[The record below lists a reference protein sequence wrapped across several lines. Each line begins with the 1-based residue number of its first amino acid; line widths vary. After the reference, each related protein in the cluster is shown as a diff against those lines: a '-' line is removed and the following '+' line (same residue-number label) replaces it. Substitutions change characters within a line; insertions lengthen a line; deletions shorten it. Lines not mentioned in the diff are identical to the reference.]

1 MKNMQENAGNESAID
16 DWNDEV
22 GQQFILDIDV
32 YIYAYM
38 NYYVLSKYIYI

>member
-1 MKNMQENAGNESAID
+1 MKNMQENAGNESVID

-32 YIYAYM
+32 YIYAYIELLRT
-38 NYYVLSKYIYI
+38 YTYI